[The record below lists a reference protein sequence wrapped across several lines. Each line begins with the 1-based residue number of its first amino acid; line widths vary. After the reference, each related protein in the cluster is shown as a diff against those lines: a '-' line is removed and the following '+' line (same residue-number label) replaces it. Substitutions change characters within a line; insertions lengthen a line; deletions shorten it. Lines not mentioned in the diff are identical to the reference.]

1 MELIKELGRRIQK
14 ARKKKGLTQQELADL
29 SHVSLK
35 HVQGCERGVK
45 NPSFEVLRAFCKV
58 LNLSLDSLMNL
69 DLPEDEQAANDMRQL
84 YLSCPPAARK
94 VLLNSTRALADEL
107 KEMVKTAGIPSA
119 FPSLQFC
126 LNVHQQI
133 DLRRLCLC
141 DCFLSRGM
149 CFLP

>member
-1 MELIKELGRRIQK
+1 MEMLKELGRRIQK
-14 ARKKKGLTQQELADL
+14 ARKEKKLTQQELADL

-35 HVQGCERGVK
+35 HVQSCERGKK
-45 NPSFEVLRAFCKV
+45 NPSFEVLRELCKV

-107 KEMVKTAGIPSA
+107 KELVQTAGVGPDDPCEA
-119 FPSLQFC
+119 K
-126 LNVHQQI
+126 
-133 DLRRLCLC
+133 
-141 DCFLSRGM
+141 
-149 CFLP
+149 

>member
-14 ARKKKGLTQQELADL
+14 ARKEKGLTQQELADL

-69 DLPEDEQAANDMRQL
+69 DLPEDEQAANDMR
-84 YLSCPPAARK
+84 PPTICG
-94 VLLNSTRALADEL
+94 SFTFRAL
-107 KEMVKTAGIPSA
+107 
-119 FPSLQFC
+119 
-126 LNVHQQI
+126 
-133 DLRRLCLC
+133 RLPEKCC
-141 DCFLSRGM
+141 
-149 CFLP
+149 

>member
-14 ARKKKGLTQQELADL
+14 ARKEKGLTQQELADL

-35 HVQGCERGVK
+35 HVQGYERGVK

-94 VLLNSTRALADEL
+94 VLLNSARVLADEL
-107 KEMVKTAGIPSA
+107 KEMAQT
-119 FPSLQFC
+119 
-126 LNVHQQI
+126 
-133 DLRRLCLC
+133 DEC
-141 DCFLSRGM
+141 DQDKKAEEK
-149 CFLP
+149 